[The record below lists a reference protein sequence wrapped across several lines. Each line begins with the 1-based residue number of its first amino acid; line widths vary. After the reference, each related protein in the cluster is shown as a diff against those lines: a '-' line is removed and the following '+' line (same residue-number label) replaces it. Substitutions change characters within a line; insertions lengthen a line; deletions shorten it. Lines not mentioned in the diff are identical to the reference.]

1 MTEGEVDVSIILVAR
16 KKQTSSGKKSFK
28 KDLTKSGRN
37 DMIII
42 VA

>member
-1 MTEGEVDVSIILVAR
+1 MSREKRVIEL
-16 KKQTSSGKKSFK
+16 KKSFK
-28 KDLTKSGRN
+28 KDLTKSGRD